1 MPQILKEETRKAILR
16 AAVIVFTENDF
27 RDASMQAV
35 ARRAGLSPGNLYR
48 YYPDKKALYDA
59 AFPPESLDELSIVLE
74 RKIAGW
80 QGLSLAVEPDS
91 DGVQA
96 RFRKEL
102 IELLA
107 SKPEHW
113 IVLLRNGAGEA
124 FADRLV
130 VFFERWLG
138 SLRAESCLDSD
149 RRKTVRLMYRGVV
162 NLMASALGEHVE
174 NDTLRAAL
182 EDCMDYHMAGLA
194 AITEKWRKE

>member
-1 MPQILKEETRKAILR
+1 
-16 AAVIVFTENDF
+16 
-27 RDASMQAV
+27 MQAV